1 MNIKNKWFLLLSAAT
16 AATLVFA
23 AACGGDDDDDGGD
36 ETPSGGNTPAATEP
50 SGSGDDMA
58 PPDQQKIV
66 IAQPEPQFVDPHKS
80 NFEQDI
86 GIERMLFRGL
96 YQLNDDGEGGVLIEN
111 AMAEGEPTVR
121 ILSGGAGGT
130 LASSATQAPAV
141 YTVKIRSDAKWSDGQ
156 PVTAADFAYGITRAC
171 DPAVAS
177 PYQYLLGA
185 GLGDVVGCDAL
196 TKNTD
201 AAQTDALKA
210 ALGVKA
216 IDDTTLEIT
225 LVKEIPTFKTIFALW
240 TTFPARQDVI
250 EANGDAWTDPA
261 NIVTNGPFTLS
272 ELVPN
277 SHLVLV
283 PNENWT
289 GKKPALQEI
298 RVNFVDDLSA
308 AFAQFQNN
316 EELQMTEILA
326 TDVAVAESGGLEDNI
341 LVVPSARITTIETQ
355 MADPILSNFGVRLAI
370 SQAIDREALVNAV
383 YDGVHSPA
391 YYWVVEGLT
400 GHQGNEAFESVIG
413 YNPEQAPQ
421 TLADAGF
428 PGGEGI
434 PTLTWTAR
442 DNEQRRNEFAFVQN
456 ALSETL
462 GIEIEA
468 RFVDSDTRSALFNA
482 EDFQL
487 FPGGWQLDYPDI
499 ENPLVG
505 LFNTDGGNNKYNCS
519 DPDVDAA
526 FEEAFNATSEE
537 ARIAAYQKVEK
548 NIVEKLCGIIP
559 LYQDA
564 RPYVVSTKIG
574 GVVANGTIDAGLPG
588 NYCVECWY
596 VKAD

>member
-1 MNIKNKWFLLLSAAT
+1 MAALT
-16 AATLVFA
+16 AGLVFA
-23 AACGGDDDDDGGD
+23 AACGGDDDDDAD
-36 ETPSGGNTPAATEP
+36 STPGAGETPAAT
-50 SGSGDDMA
+50 SSTGSGDQA
-58 PPDQQKIV
+58 PADQQKIV

-86 GIERMLFRGL
+86 GVERMLFRGL
-96 YQLNDDGEGGVLIEN
+96 YNLTDDGSGGVKIEPG
-111 AMAEGEPTVR
+111 MAEGDPTVS
-121 ILSGGAGGT
+121 ILSGGGG
-130 LASSATQAPAV
+130 LASPNAQAPAV
-141 YTVKIRSDAKWSDGQ
+141 YTVKLRSDAKWSDGE
-156 PVTAADFAYGITRAC
+156 PVTAADFVFGFTRAC

-185 GLGDVVGCDAL
+185 GLGDLAGCDAL
-196 TKNTD
+196 AQNED
-201 AAQTDALKA
+201 PAQTDALKA
-210 ALGVKA
+210 AIGAKA

-225 LVKEIPTFKTIFALW
+225 LNKEIPTFKTIFALW

-283 PNENWT
+283 PNESWT

-298 RVNFVDDLSA
+298 RMNFVDDLGA
-308 AFAQFQNN
+308 AFGQFQND

-326 TDVAVAESGGLEDNI
+326 TDVAVANGAGLEDNV

-355 MADPILSNFGVRLAI
+355 MTDATLSNFGVRLAI
-370 SQAIDREALVNAV
+370 SQAIDREALVSAV
-383 YDGVHSPA
+383 FDNVHAPA

-400 GHQGNEAFESVIG
+400 GHQGNEAFEPVIG
-413 YNPEQAPQ
+413 YDPEQAPT

-428 PGGEGI
+428 PNGEGI
-434 PTLTWTAR
+434 PTLSWTAR
-442 DNEQRRNEFAFVQN
+442 DNEQKRNEFAFIQK
-456 ALSETL
+456 ALKDTL
-462 GIEIEA
+462 NINIEA
-468 RFVDSDTRSALFNA
+468 RFVDGDTRSALFNA

-526 FEEAFNATSEE
+526 FEEAANATSEE
-537 ARIAAYQKVEK
+537 ARIEAYQKVEK
-548 NIVEKLCGIIP
+548 NIIEKLCGVIP

-564 RPYVVSTKIG
+564 RPYVVSTRIG

-588 NYCVECWY
+588 NYCVECWF

>member
-1 MNIKNKWFLLLSAAT
+1 MNIRNKWFLLTSALVT
-16 AATLVFA
+16 ATLVFT
-23 AACGGDDDDDGGD
+23 AACGGDDDEEGG
-36 ETPSGGNTPAATEP
+36 ETPTGGTPAAT
-50 SGSGDDMA
+50 SGAGAEMA
-58 PPDQQKIV
+58 PADQQKIV
-66 IAQPEPQFVDPHKS
+66 IAAPEPQFLDPHKS

-86 GIERMLFRGL
+86 GVERMLFRGL
-96 YQLNDDGEGGVLIEN
+96 YLLTDDGNGGVKIEN
-111 AMAEGEPTVR
+111 GVAEGEPEVR
-121 ILSGGAGGT
+121 ALTGGVGGVMASQSGQT
-130 LASSATQAPAV
+130 PTV
-141 YTVKIRSDAKWSDGQ
+141 YTIKLSSDAKWSDGQ
-156 PVTAADFAYGITRAC
+156 PVTAADFVYGIQREC

-185 GLGDVVGCDAL
+185 GIGEVVGCDEL

-201 AAQTDALKA
+201 ATQTEALKA
-210 ALGVKA
+210 AIGAKA
-216 IDDTTLEIT
+216 IDDSTLEIT
-225 LVKEIPTFKTIFALW
+225 TNRPVATFTTIFALW
-240 TTFPARQDVI
+240 PTFPARQDVI
-250 EANGDAWTDPA
+250 EANPDTWTEAA

-283 PNENWT
+283 PNTNWA
-289 GKKPALQEI
+289 GKTPALQEI
-298 RVNFVDDLSA
+298 RINFVDDLSA
-308 AFAQFQNN
+308 AFGQFQND

-326 TDVAVAESGGLEDNI
+326 TDVAVAESSGLEDNV

-355 MADPILSNFGVRLAI
+355 MNNEILSNFGVRLAI
-370 SQAIDREALVNAV
+370 SQAIDREALVASV
-383 YDGVHSPA
+383 YDNVHSPA
-391 YYWVVEGLT
+391 YYWVVKGLT
-400 GHQGNEAFESVIG
+400 GFQGNEAFEPIIG
-413 YNPEQAPQ
+413 YNPEQAPT

-442 DNEQRRNEFAFVQN
+442 DNEQRRNEFAFIQN
-456 ALSETL
+456 ALKETL
-462 GIEIEA
+462 NINIEA
-468 RFVDSDTRSALFNA
+468 RFVDSDTRSALFNS

-505 LFNTDGGNNKYNCS
+505 LFNTDGGQNHYNCS

-526 FEEAFNATSEE
+526 FQDAFNATSEE
-537 ARIAAYQKVEK
+537 ARIAAYQDVET
-548 NIVEKLCGIIP
+548 NIVTKLCGIIP